1 MKKLITIFLTLFML
15 LSTAACQPTPDEQI
29 VVKKDTERM
38 VERAS
43 AQENGTPVSMLG
55 IPLENVTIAQGV
67 ILLSCN
73 ASAGAKQANQTTAI
87 RQSEIIVFFFICF
100 VLSHPEIIGS
110 YLTLYL

>member
-15 LSTAACQPTPDEQI
+15 ISAVACQPTPDEQI

-73 ASAGAKQANQTTAI
+73 ASAGAKQAKQTTAI

-100 VLSHPEIIGS
+100 VLSHSEIIGS
-110 YLTLYL
+110 FLTLYL

>member
-15 LSTAACQPTPDEQI
+15 ISTAACQPTPDEQI

-38 VERAS
+38 VERAA

-100 VLSHPEIIGS
+100 VLSQSEIIGPCPAP
-110 YLTLYL
+110 YL

>member
-1 MKKLITIFLTLFML
+1 MRYLVVHRSSQRLDGHLSQVALGMTPYRDRPVGLFLF
-15 LSTAACQPTPDEQI
+15 AQRFQYAQF
-29 VVKKDTERM
+29 VVPATF
-38 VERAS
+38 
-43 AQENGTPVSMLG
+43 G

-73 ASAGAKQANQTTAI
+73 ASAGAKQAKQTTAI

-100 VLSHPEIIGS
+100 VLSHSEIIGA